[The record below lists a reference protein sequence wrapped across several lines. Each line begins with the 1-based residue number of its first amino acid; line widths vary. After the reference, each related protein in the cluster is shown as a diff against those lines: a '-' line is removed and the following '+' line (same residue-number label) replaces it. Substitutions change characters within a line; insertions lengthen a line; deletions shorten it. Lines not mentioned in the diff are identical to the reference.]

1 MSIDKFT
8 AAMQA
13 RIGKTAS
20 KESSHI
26 VREFGAY
33 AKSLE
38 ASWDPEFDIL
48 KRADI
53 TARQAASQLLV
64 EKRIEPDLGNKKL
77 TKKQRE
83 ALLKAPTRYG
93 SLFRTIGE
101 QSGNTVFEADEYNL
115 STLFDFFNLRAP
127 FGGILNNYIY
137 WLQNTKGKYE
147 ISRKNVIDKKTKKA
161 VIDSITNKPLTKPEY
176 YTKNQIN
183 TSDLEF
189 VYKESDPTDIAGILQ
204 SNIRHQSTGKQM
216 YAYLK
221 DMGLS
226 YTYPEYAKLIQVGH
240 IESQAH
246 LKLKISRDAYD
257 STAYDNGLIDQL
269 IALDYYLDIVSSS
282 LTIGNPEMRAAI
294 AKIHRPDADI
304 KVIVQMQIAGIRH
317 PAGSTLSEITSN
329 QGSGGVSSG
338 LNIPALLRGAVSTS
352 GVEDGVILP
361 PGHRRKIVRDIKRIA
376 AALETIKANFLKH
389 KKIITDT
396 FNAAGN
402 IDPNFLINLE
412 SSDSV
417 KTIIKNQLIGVLTD
431 KTIASIDVKHNNI
444 LLKKINTNNQDK
456 AVKELRDLARK
467 SKQEALAI
475 KAEARAKAKIK
486 DAPERPQGPVVPRLR
501 TQGGQFTSL
510 VSIQNILNQNLH
522 TQIQKNMG
530 TGDRRDILNYRT
542 GRFAESV
549 KVERMSQSR
558 EGMITAFYSYMR
570 NPYATFSFGGAQSSP
585 ATRDPKLLIS
595 RSIREIGATMV
606 GNRMRAVLV

>member
-26 VREFGAY
+26 IREFGAY

-53 TARQAASQLLV
+53 TARQAASQLLM
-64 EKRIEPDLGNKKL
+64 EKKIEPDLGNKKL

-101 QSGNTVFEADEYNL
+101 QSGNTVFEADEHNL
-115 STLFDFFNLRAP
+115 RTLFEFFNLRTP
-127 FGGILNNYIY
+127 TKGFLYDYID
-137 WLQNTKGKYE
+137 WLQYTEGRYQIGE
-147 ISRKNVIDKKTKKA
+147 KNVIDKKTKK
-161 VIDSITNKPLTKPEY
+161 VVGTVPDYYRKKKIDI
-176 YTKNQIN
+176 I
-183 TSDLEF
+183 DLEI
-189 VYKESDPTDIAGILQ
+189 VYKGDIEDPTPEIAGILQ
-204 SNIRHQSTGKQM
+204 SNIRHQTTGKQM

-221 DMGLS
+221 DMGLP
-226 YTYPEYAKLIQVGH
+226 YTYAEYAKLIQVGH

-294 AKIHRPDADI
+294 AKIHRPGADI

-317 PAGSTLSEITSN
+317 PVGSTFSEITSN
-329 QGSGGVSSG
+329 QGSGGVSTG
-338 LNIPALLRGAVSTS
+338 LNIPALLRGAVSS
-352 GVEDGVILP
+352 SSDEEGIVLP
-361 PGHRRKIVRDIKRIA
+361 PGSRRRIVRDIEKITK
-376 AALETIKANFLKH
+376 ALETIKANFLKH
-389 KKIITDT
+389 KEIITAT

-417 KTIIKNQLIGVLTD
+417 KTIIKNQLISVLTD

-475 KAEARAKAKIK
+475 KAEAKAKAKIK
-486 DAPERPQGPVVPRLR
+486 DAAERSQGPVVPRLR

-549 KVERMSQSR
+549 KVEKMSQSR

-570 NPYATFSFGGAQSSP
+570 NPYSTFSAGGQQSHP

-595 RSIREIGATMV
+595 KSIREIGATMV
-606 GNRMRAVLV
+606 ANRMRAVLV